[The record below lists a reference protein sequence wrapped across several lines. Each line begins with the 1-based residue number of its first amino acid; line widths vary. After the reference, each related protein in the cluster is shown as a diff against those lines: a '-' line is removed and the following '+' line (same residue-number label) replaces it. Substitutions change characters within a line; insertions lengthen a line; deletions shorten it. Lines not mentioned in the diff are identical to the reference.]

1 MSGANR
7 IRPEYAVRPRR
18 QGAAGKILSAALSK
32 TQLPPFSELPIPE
45 ALLRAIADRGY
56 DTPTPVQ
63 AAVLAPG
70 RGDRDLLVSAPTG
83 SGKTLAF
90 GTAIAEDLLKDGAAA
105 SPRALVIAPTRE
117 LAAQVARELGWLYAG
132 AKLRTVAFTGGTPM
146 PGDLK
151 RLRAGVDVAV
161 GTPGRLADLVR
172 RGALALTAL
181 RALVLDEADEM
192 LDLGFREELEFLL
205 AQSPT
210 ERRTL
215 LFSATLPPAILKL
228 AATYQRDAV
237 RLDPRAG
244 EVGGHADIHYLA
256 HLVRGPD
263 RLAAVIN
270 ALLVRRTG
278 KAIVFCRTRQGV
290 GELHQRL
297 VDHGFKAVALS
308 GDRAQEDR
316 DRALGALRDD
326 RARVLVATNV
336 AARGLDLPDVD
347 LVIHAD
353 LPDNAESLT
362 HRSGRTGRAGRKGT
376 SMVIATPGE
385 RRKAE
390 RLLQLALGKQDART
404 TSAMWSA
411 APGTDD
417 VRRSLEEQVLADVLG
432 DRAEDAAENVAA
444 APPEEVQSLADR
456 LRAALPERV
465 LVARLVARELGRL
478 PQGLP
483 LQALDPRQ
491 RPHDPRLTPQARVGQ
506 FAPKR
511 NMASGPG
518 GFGPGAARPPSVRPG
533 PPDARGGPFSQAVI
547 FRVNL
552 GRDAKAEPGW
562 LLPLI
567 CRRGGVTR
575 REVGS
580 IRVGPSSST
589 FEIAFDAAQDF
600 ALAAGEPDPRAPHV
614 TIEPVLQQSPPEH
627 APRRGP
633 PRGPARGPQRTA
645 KQ

>member
-1 MSGANR
+1 
-7 IRPEYAVRPRR
+7 
-18 QGAAGKILSAALSK
+18 
-32 TQLPPFSELPIPE
+32 
-45 ALLRAIADRGY
+45 LRAIAERGY

-63 AAVLAPG
+63 AAVLTMEE
-70 RGDRDLLVSAPTG
+70 RQRDLLVSAPTG

-90 GTAIAEDLLKDGAAA
+90 GAAIARDLLETPPVPGP
-105 SPRALVIAPTRE
+105 PRALVIAPTRE
-117 LAAQVARELGWLYAG
+117 LAAQVARELAWLYGPAR
-132 AKLRTVAFTGGTPM
+132 LRTAAFTGGTAM

-172 RGALALTAL
+172 RGALSLTAL

-205 AQSPT
+205 GQAPA

-215 LFSATLPPAILKL
+215 LFSATLPPEILKM
-228 AATYQRDAV
+228 AATYQRDAL
-237 RLDPRAG
+237 RLDPRSGSA
-244 EVGGHADIHYLA
+244 GGHADIQYQA

-290 GELHQRL
+290 GELQQRL

-316 DRALGALRDD
+316 DRALQAPRDG

-347 LVIHAD
+347 LVLHAD
-353 LPDNAESLT
+353 LPDSAESLT

-376 SMVIATPGE
+376 SMVIATPAE

-390 RLLQLALGKQDART
+390 RLLQ
-404 TSAMWSA
+404 SAVGREGMVAGLWSP
-411 APGTDD
+411 APGADQ
-417 VRRSLEEQVLADVLG
+417 VRRSLEEEVLAEVLNDTESG
-432 DRAEDAAENVAA
+432 AAVPA
-444 APPEEVQSLADR
+444 EEVQELADR

-465 LVARLVARELGRL
+465 LVARLVARELSRL

-483 LQALDPRQ
+483 LEPLDPRQ
-491 RPHDPRLTPQARVGQ
+491 RPRDPRLQPQTRTGQ
-506 FAPKR
+506 FGTRPPVAQR
-511 NMASGPG
+511 SAGPG
-518 GFGPGAARPPSVRPG
+518 SRS
-533 PPDARGGPFSQAVI
+533 PFSEAVI

-580 IRVGPSSST
+580 IRVGASSST
-589 FEIAFDAAQDF
+589 FEIAADAAQDF

-614 TIEPVLQQSPPEH
+614 TIEPMLRPQAGPQ
-627 APRRGP
+627 AGP
-633 PRGPARGPQRTA
+633 PRPARPRPPQRTA